1 MIDKNSEKYKNL
13 IACGFSEEMIDAAY
27 KYAYKNVLR
36 MRGSDGYDDAL
47 AYVIAL
53 AFIGGYNHA
62 KDNVIKKL
70 GL

>member
-1 MIDKNSEKYKNL
+1 
-13 IACGFSEEMIDAAY
+13 MIDAAY
-27 KYAYKNVLR
+27 KYAYKNVAYG
-36 MRGSDGYDDAL
+36 GSDGYDDAL

>member
-13 IACGFSEEMIDAAY
+13 IACGYSEEMIDAAY
-27 KYAYKNVLR
+27 KYAYKNVAYG
-36 MRGSDGYDDAL
+36 GSDGYDDAL

-62 KDNVIKKL
+62 KITLLKR
-70 GL
+70 

>member
-1 MIDKNSEKYKNL
+1 MIDKNSEKYKNM
-13 IACGFSEEMIDAAY
+13 IACGYSEEMIDAAY
-27 KYAYKNVLR
+27 KYADKNVAYG
-36 MRGSDGYDDAL
+36 GSDGYDDAL